1 MIVGNGVD
9 VFPRPQRAS
18 IVPVTQDGL
27 TTPGPIYQEGAMSFF
42 DKARQAAEQTRL
54 AATQGIAQATSPGAK
69 EQMQHSATEVSAQLR
84 DAASRAGKG
93 MVSAVSKIDPA
104 ILADI
109 IIKATA
115 IQEKANRSLK
125 TKRSAYRIA
134 EITIT
139 ATIPPQIGFSIARI
153 ADSEIEGDDQTVDSQ
168 ELVETVPTGDEE
180 VSSLEKED

>member
-1 MIVGNGVD
+1 
-9 VFPRPQRAS
+9 
-18 IVPVTQDGL
+18 
-27 TTPGPIYQEGAMSFF
+27 MSFF
-42 DKARQAAEQTRL
+42 EKARQAAEQTRL
-54 AATQGIAQATSPGAK
+54 AATQGIAQATSPDAK
-69 EQMQHSATEVSAQLR
+69 EHMQHSATEMGSQLR

-125 TKRSAYRIA
+125 NKRSAYRIA

-153 ADSEIEGDDQTVDSQ
+153 GDLEDESDLLAVDSQ
-168 ELVETVPTGDEE
+168 ELVDSVATGEE
-180 VSSLEKED
+180 EDISLEKG

>member
-1 MIVGNGVD
+1 
-9 VFPRPQRAS
+9 
-18 IVPVTQDGL
+18 
-27 TTPGPIYQEGAMSFF
+27 MSFF
-42 DKARQAAEQTRL
+42 EKARQAAEQTRL
-54 AATQGIAQATSPGAK
+54 AATQGIAQATSPDAK
-69 EQMQHSATEVSAQLR
+69 EHMQHSATEMGSQLR

-125 TKRSAYRIA
+125 NKQSAYRIA

-153 ADSEIEGDDQTVDSQ
+153 GDLEDESDLLAVDSQ
-168 ELVETVPTGDEE
+168 ELVDSVATGEE
-180 VSSLEKED
+180 EDISLEKG